1 MEEKEMTTTESIKSE
16 IEKILGDISNEGVN
30 QSNVDYIFK
39 LVDIHKDLNQ
49 EDYWEV
55 KKMYYRDSRRY
66 DYDRDDMSYG
76 RGRRRDSRGR
86 YKGHDMID
94 EMSDYYGKY
103 METRD
108 GRSYGGREDS
118 IKSLDYMMA
127 SVYDFVCMLE
137 EDAKSDE
144 EMDTIRKYA
153 RKISEL

>member
-1 MEEKEMTTTESIKSE
+1 MEEKELTTTESIKSE
-16 IEKILGDISNEGVN
+16 VEKILGDISNEGIN
-30 QSNVDYIFK
+30 RDNVDYVFK
-39 LVDIHKDLNQ
+39 LVDIHKDLEQ
-49 EDYWEV
+49 EQYWEV

-76 RGRRRDSRGR
+76 RRTRDRRGR

-137 EDAKSDE
+137 QDAKSDE
-144 EMDTIRKYA
+144 EMDIIRKYA

>member
-144 EMDTIRKYA
+144 EMDIIRKYA

>member
-1 MEEKEMTTTESIKSE
+1 MEEKEMTTTESIKSD
-16 IEKILGDISNEGVN
+16 IEKTLGDISNEGIN
-30 QSNVDYIFK
+30 RDNVDYVFK

-76 RGRRRDSRGR
+76 RRTRDRRGR

-144 EMDTIRKYA
+144 EMDIIRKYA